1 MKQIIIT
8 IGILCGLLITNS
20 LYSQQD
26 PMFSQYM
33 FNTLSVNP
41 AYAGSANCI
50 TTSLISRHQWLGLNG
65 APQTQ
70 TFVVH
75 APMKHQVGVGVS
87 VIRDQVGPMKTFS
100 FQGNVS
106 YHLKINE
113 ENLMYFGLMAG
124 LNSFNVNLSTV
135 DGVNTDDISFQQ
147 DFKAVKPVFGFG
159 LYYRHPKAYAGFS
172 IPNLVETRYIGEN
185 AEWEHK
191 RHFFG
196 IAGYLWDINDDFKF
210 RPTATL
216 RYTKNS
222 PVSVEFTGSMILKD
236 LLWVGMLYRVGD
248 AAGALF
254 CLQVNRQVRIGYSYD
269 YSLNVLRGHQSGSH
283 EIMVSYDFNNFPKKY
298 ATPRYF

>member
-1 MKQIIIT
+1 MQKIIIT
-8 IGILCGLLITNS
+8 IVILSGLLFTNS

-41 AYAGSANCI
+41 AYAGSAGCI
-50 TTSLISRHQWLGLNG
+50 TTSLISRHQWLGLDG

-75 APMKHQVGVGVS
+75 APMKKQIGVGAS
-87 VIRDQVGPMKTFS
+87 IIRDQVGPVRNFS
-100 FQGNVS
+100 FQGNAS
-106 YHLKINE
+106 YHLQIDDN
-113 ENLMYFGLMAG
+113 NLLYFGLMAG
-124 LNSFNVNLSTV
+124 INSANFNFTSVE
-135 DGVNTDDISFQQ
+135 GVNTDDVSFQQ
-147 DFKAVKPVFGFG
+147 NFKAVKPIFGFG

-172 IPNLVETRYIGEN
+172 IPNLVETNYLGEN

-191 RHFFG
+191 RHFFA
-196 IAGYLWDINDDFKF
+196 IAGYVMDINDDFKL

-222 PVSVEFTGSMILKD
+222 PLSAEVTGTVILKD
-236 LLWVGMLYRVGD
+236 LLWVGLLYRVGD
-248 AAGALF
+248 AAGALL
-254 CLQVNRQVRIGYSYD
+254 CLQVNRQVRVGYSYD

-283 EIMVSYDFNNFPKKY
+283 EIMLSYDFNNFPKKF
-298 ATPRYF
+298 ASPRYF